1 MGWAIL
7 SVLAFLIVVLNA
19 VDGVLTYIGLK
30 TSQMEELNPM
40 LSMLQPESILFVKLL
55 LSGLLWYVIYKKGL
69 LRFGRKLRLLLWV
82 VVVIYMCVIILHL
95 FWFIPFFF

>member
-30 TSQMEELNPM
+30 TSQIEELNPM
-40 LSMLQPESILFVKLL
+40 LSILQPESILFVKLL

-69 LRFGRKLRLLLWV
+69 LRFGRKLLLLLWI
-82 VVVIYMCVIILHL
+82 VVVIYTGVIILHL
-95 FWFIPFFF
+95 FWFIPFLF